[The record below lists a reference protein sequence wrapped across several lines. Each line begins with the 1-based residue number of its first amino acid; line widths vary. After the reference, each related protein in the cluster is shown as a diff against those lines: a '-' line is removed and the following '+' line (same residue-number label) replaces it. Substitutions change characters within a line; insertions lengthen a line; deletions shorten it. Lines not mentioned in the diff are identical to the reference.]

1 MEIIDKRNGKTEMF
15 GYLDTGDTF
24 IDEDGD
30 YIMKV
35 EENCGLNGVNLRDG
49 QMYQYYDNTEVVP
62 VKAQLVVLD

>member
-15 GYLDTGDTF
+15 GYLDTGDIF

-35 EENCGLNGVNLRDG
+35 EEIGDQNGVSLRNG
-49 QMYQYYDNTEVVP
+49 QMYYYFDNTEVAP

>member
-15 GYLDTGDTF
+15 CYLDAGDTF

-35 EENCGLNGVNLRDG
+35 EEINGLNGVNLCDG
-49 QMYQYYDNTEVVP
+49 QMYQYYDNTEVSP